1 MQVFQEPRRTQ
12 CCIWRSVPVTKKPKY
27 FLCNYMFNFAGFV
40 FLAFFFLERN
50 NLEGRAVAKA
60 SGLRLA
66 SIWFSRGSAVP
77 VESLGTKFQL

>member
-1 MQVFQEPRRTQ
+1 M
-12 CCIWRSVPVTKKPKY
+12 
-27 FLCNYMFNFAGFV
+27 
-40 FLAFFFLERN
+40 
-50 NLEGRAVAKA
+50 AKA